1 MKRLALI
8 LMAVVTA
15 TWSMGA
21 MAAGVVGVV
30 DMQQILQTSPE
41 IKKIN
46 ADLTKQF
53 DERKQKIVEM
63 GRALQGDLQTYQK
76 NKSVMSSKVLS
87 DTQEQIGKKE
97 ASLRDAQMKFQQ
109 DLFTAQNKS
118 MNDFMDRV
126 RTAVKDVA
134 SKKQID
140 LVLPKNMVLYSQGA
154 TDITPDVMSK
164 IG

>member
-8 LMAVVTA
+8 LVGLTA
-15 TWSMGA
+15 AIWSMGA
-21 MAAGVVGVV
+21 MAAGVGVV

-76 NKSVMSSKVLS
+76 NKSVMSAKVLT

-126 RTAVKDVA
+126 RGAVKDVA
-134 SKKQID
+134 AKKQID

-154 TDITPDVMSK
+154 TDITSDVMSK
-164 IG
+164 IQ